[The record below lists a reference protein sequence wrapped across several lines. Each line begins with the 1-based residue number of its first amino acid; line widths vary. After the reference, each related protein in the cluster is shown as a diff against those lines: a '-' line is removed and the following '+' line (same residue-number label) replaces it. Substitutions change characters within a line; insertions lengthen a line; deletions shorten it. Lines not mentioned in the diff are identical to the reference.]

1 MVAPI
6 GRSPDDLDKLTTS
19 INKLG
24 SAYQHYIAARTAI
37 RDYVISVN
45 EKNYVQVE
53 QHIALAIEE
62 LGQAKLVIEGNEAQ
76 ETVLRLLNAVSDWG
90 AIASQ
95 VHAAFASYQ
104 ETVQTKI
111 LANFTALAEA
121 GNALVRL
128 NALLM
133 TGVLLDLQAAHAA
146 VTSYLSN
153 GQDTLLATAY
163 SSMNA
168 AKTRIN
174 QAERDDKDLRD
185 ALHAFSISL
194 DTYIDGL
201 RKAVVY
207 REKAH
212 RLFNEDLAPLGAKT
226 QAHIEDLHRQ
236 TIEQQRNN
244 SRGSSS

>member
-6 GRSPDDLDKLTTS
+6 GKSPDDLGKLTAS
-19 INKLG
+19 INTLG
-24 SAYQHYIAARTAI
+24 SAYQNYIAARTAI

-45 EKNYVQVE
+45 EKYYAQVE
-53 QHIALAIEE
+53 QHIALAIEN
-62 LGQAKLVIEGNEAQ
+62 LGQAKLVAEGNDAQ

-90 AIASQ
+90 VIAGQ

-104 ETVQTKI
+104 ETVQSKI
-111 LANFTALAEA
+111 LANFSTLSDT

-146 VTSYLSN
+146 VTSYLGN
-153 GQDTLLATAY
+153 GQDTLIAAAY
-163 SSMNA
+163 SSMNS

-174 QAERDDKDLRD
+174 QAERGDKDLQD
-185 ALHAFSISL
+185 ALHAFSVSL
-194 DTYIDGL
+194 DTYVDGL
-201 RKAVVY
+201 RKAVIY

-236 TIEQQRNN
+236 SIEQQRNR
-244 SRGSSS
+244 SGGQ